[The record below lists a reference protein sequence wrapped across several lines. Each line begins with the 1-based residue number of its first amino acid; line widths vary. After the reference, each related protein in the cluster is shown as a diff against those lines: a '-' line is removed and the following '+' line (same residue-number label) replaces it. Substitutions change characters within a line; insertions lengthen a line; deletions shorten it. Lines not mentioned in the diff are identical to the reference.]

1 MFSTYCIGKTCI
13 TGIPYDTRARYALL
27 ILHKKDRH
35 PVVSISGI
43 ACARSLPL
51 LLLQRDSPP
60 SHTKAGVMVPE
71 TSPAIDTTI
80 YKLAAYLPLRRVG
93 IFPAMQSAL
102 NRIGGMIQRNR
113 ELRQTPDSLQQVP
126 TVAKL
131 QYTCSTSIAW
141 SLHLASNKRIETA
154 GDSSELARLPM
165 SYSVLPL
172 FAITP
177 TQHKRDIL
185 PVV

>member
-1 MFSTYCIGKTCI
+1 
-13 TGIPYDTRARYALL
+13 
-27 ILHKKDRH
+27 
-35 PVVSISGI
+35 
-43 ACARSLPL
+43 
-51 LLLQRDSPP
+51 
-60 SHTKAGVMVPE
+60 MVPE

-154 GDSSELARLPM
+154 GDNCLSISPMPVAVIIAGAKAAYDQICQQSFDTEEPLLLGYIVQGASPSLA
-165 SYSVLPL
+165 
-172 FAITP
+172 
-177 TQHKRDIL
+177 KRR
-185 PVV
+185 